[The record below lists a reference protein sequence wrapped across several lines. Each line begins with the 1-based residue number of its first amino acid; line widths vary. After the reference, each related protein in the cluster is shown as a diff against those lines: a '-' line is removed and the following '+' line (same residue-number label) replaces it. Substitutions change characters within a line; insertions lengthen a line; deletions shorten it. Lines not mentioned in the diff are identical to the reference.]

1 MSAETEKND
10 RMSIE
15 RMASLK
21 NWGDPPDAMTENLKK
36 QVVVDCGWGRLL
48 FGQTFNSNT
57 ELANQ
62 LRKETPGQRDV
73 GLYIRD
79 PQVVISKAPQEL
91 FIDPSLTFRLDLG
104 GSIPNDRVPDG
115 LEIYPLR
122 SAEDKYHINR
132 IFKARGM
139 VPQRS
144 DFYNDCTLDPAIE
157 TLVAVDRKNQTIVG
171 TVTGVDH
178 YVAFEDPDNGSSL
191 WALAVDP
198 QARLNILEVIRE
210 VADAGTTVLYD
221 PQCRLPA
228 VGKSLVETL
237 AQYFK
242 ASGRSFM
249 DLSVMHD
256 NEEAIQ
262 LYKALGFYQVPV
274 YCIKNKN
281 AINEP
286 LYVGSKLHEDL
297 NIYSQIIV
305 NEAYRRG
312 IAVEIIDAA
321 GGYFDLS
328 LGGRTIS
335 CRESLTDLTSAV
347 SMSRCDDKEITHRF
361 LQREGINVPV
371 QMKLDDTQEALAF
384 LEAHKRIVI
393 KPAQGEQGA
402 GVSVDLKLEDE
413 VSSAYGI
420 ASRLCDKVIGEQ
432 YVEGQDLRIIVID
445 QKVVAAAIRK
455 PATIVGDGSFTI
467 SELIHKQSR
476 RRKAATQGES
486 EIPMDSETRRCIQDA
501 GYSMADVL
509 PKSVELHV
517 RKTANLHTGG
527 TLHDVTA
534 ELHPALIDASVR
546 ASMAL
551 DMPLVGLD
559 LIVEDPTRP
568 DYIIIEANE
577 RPGLANHEPQP
588 TAERLIDMLF
598 PQTLTEQNSQ

>member
-1 MSAETEKND
+1 MNSKNDKND
-10 RMSIE
+10 RLDIE

-21 NWGDPPDAMTENLKK
+21 SWGDPPSAMAKNSNK
-36 QVVVDCGWGRLL
+36 QAIVDCGWGRLL
-48 FGQTFNSNT
+48 FGQTFSSNT
-57 ELANQ
+57 ELASL
-62 LRKETPGQRDV
+62 LRNEARGQRDV

-104 GSIPNDRVPDG
+104 GSIPNDRIPDG

-132 IFKARGM
+132 IYKSRGM
-139 VPQRS
+139 VPQRKDFLS
-144 DFYNDCTLDPAIE
+144 DSQQHPALE
-157 TLVAVDRKNQTIVG
+157 TLVAVDRRNHTVVG

-178 YVAFEDPDNGSSL
+178 HVAFEDPDNGSSL
-191 WALAVDP
+191 WALAV
-198 QARLNILEVIRE
+198 
-210 VADAGTTVLYD
+210 D

-262 LYKALGFYQVPV
+262 LYKTLGFYQVPV

-286 LYVGSKLHEDL
+286 LYVGSKLHDDL

-321 GGYFDLS
+321 GGFFDLS
-328 LGGRTIS
+328 LGGRTVS

-361 LQREGINVPV
+361 LQREGLTVPV
-371 QMKLDDTQEALAF
+371 QMKLEDTQQAQAF
-384 LEAHKRIVI
+384 LKAHKRIVI

-402 GVSVDLKLEDE
+402 GVSVDLRLEEE

-420 ASRLCDKVIGEQ
+420 ASRLSDKVIGEQ
-432 YVEGQDLRIIVID
+432 YVEGEDLRVIVID

-455 PATIVGDGSFTI
+455 PATIVGNGTYTI

-486 EIPMDSETRRCIQDA
+486 EIPIDNETRRCIKDA
-501 GYSMADVL
+501 GYSMEDVL
-509 PKSVELHV
+509 PKDTELHV

-527 TLHDVTA
+527 TLHDVTGD
-534 ELHPALIDASVR
+534 LHPTLIDAAVR
-546 ASMAL
+546 ASVAL
-551 DMPLVGLD
+551 NMPLVGLD
-559 LIVEDPTRP
+559 FIVEHPTKA
-568 DYIIIEANE
+568 DYVIIEANE

-598 PQTLTEQNSQ
+598 PQTLTGQTSK

>member
-1 MSAETEKND
+1 MY
-10 RMSIE
+10 
-15 RMASLK
+15 
-21 NWGDPPDAMTENLKK
+21 PAMTENLKK

-104 GSIPNDRVPDG
+104 GSIPNDRGPDG

-144 DFYNDCTLDPAIE
+144 DFYNDYALDPAIE

-191 WALAVDP
+191 WALAV
-198 QARLNILEVIRE
+198 
-210 VADAGTTVLYD
+210 D

-321 GGYFDLS
+321 GGFFDLS

-361 LQREGINVPV
+361 LQREGINVPA
-371 QMKLDDTQEALAF
+371 QMRLADTQEALAF

-455 PATIVGDGSFTI
+455 PATIVGDGCYTI

-501 GYSMADVL
+501 GYSMDDVL
-509 PKSVELHV
+509 PKGVELHV

>member
-1 MSAETEKND
+1 MNSKNDKND
-10 RMSIE
+10 RLDIE

-21 NWGDPPDAMTENLKK
+21 SWGDPPSAMAKNSNK
-36 QVVVDCGWGRLL
+36 QAIVDCGWGRLL
-48 FGQTFNSNT
+48 FGQTFSSNT
-57 ELANQ
+57 ELASL
-62 LRKETPGQRDV
+62 LRNEARGQRDV

-104 GSIPNDRVPDG
+104 GSIPNDRIPDG

-132 IFKARGM
+132 IYKSRGM
-139 VPQRS
+139 VPQRKDFLS
-144 DFYNDCTLDPAIE
+144 DSQQHPALE
-157 TLVAVDRKNQTIVG
+157 TLVAVDRRNHTVVG

-178 YVAFEDPDNGSSL
+178 HVAFEDPDNGSSL
-191 WALAVDP
+191 WALAV
-198 QARLNILEVIRE
+198 
-210 VADAGTTVLYD
+210 D

-262 LYKALGFYQVPV
+262 LYKTLGFYQVPV

-286 LYVGSKLHEDL
+286 LYVGSKLHDDL

-321 GGYFDLS
+321 GGFFDLS
-328 LGGRTIS
+328 LGGRTVS

-361 LQREGINVPV
+361 LQREGLTVPV
-371 QMKLDDTQEALAF
+371 QMKLEDTQQAQAF
-384 LEAHKRIVI
+384 LKAHKRIVI

-402 GVSVDLKLEDE
+402 GVSVDLRLEDE
-413 VSSAYGI
+413 VSSAFGI
-420 ASRLCDKVIGEQ
+420 ASRLSDKVIGEQ
-432 YVEGQDLRIIVID
+432 YVEGEDLRVIVID

-455 PATIVGDGSFTI
+455 PATIVGDGTYTI
-467 SELIHKQSR
+467 KELIHKQSR

-486 EIPMDSETRRCIQDA
+486 EIPIDNETRRCIKDA
-501 GYSMADVL
+501 GYSMEDVL
-509 PKSVELHV
+509 PKDTELHV

-527 TLHDVTA
+527 TLHDVTGD
-534 ELHPALIDASVR
+534 LHPTLIDAAVR
-546 ASMAL
+546 ASVAL
-551 DMPLVGLD
+551 NMPLVGLD
-559 LIVEDPTRP
+559 FIVEHPTKA
-568 DYIIIEANE
+568 DYVIIEANE

-598 PQTLTEQNSQ
+598 PQTLTGQTSK